1 MTTPPPGSREAAAM
15 TPSTETLEAIH
26 RAWVTRNVALKA
38 YREAVGVG
46 VIGDS
51 AVALVALMATNRPEY
66 KALEKARD
74 ELRSLATAHAGD
86 LVEEIWRLRAA
97 VNALPELLAKVKR
110 YESLIRAMI
119 ENEPD
124 DIVAD
129 GGHTVLD
136 EWRYNARA
144 LLETKP

>member
-1 MTTPPPGSREAAAM
+1 MDELKKLLAAA
-15 TPSTETLEAIH
+15 TPGPWSEQDGSIGRFVKGRYEWSSIADVETAPDRDAAEGEG
-26 RAWVTRNVALKA
+26 RANALL
-38 YREAVGVG
+38 
-46 VIGDS
+46 IC
-51 AVALVALMATNRPEY
+51 
-66 KALEKARD
+66 
-74 ELRSLATAHAGD
+74 
-86 LVEEIWRLRAA
+86 AA

-110 YESLIRAMI
+110 YENLIRAMI

-144 LLETKP
+144 ALKETKP